1 MADSVKATLNAT
13 WLGGSTGQTTMGQL
27 PAVTMSL
34 TPAVGVEHRKF
45 ILAKGAADTDIDLGG
60 LTAGFKYIFLYSDVA
75 ITAKIAATTN
85 VTTLEIPA
93 AGMLVLT
100 FAAVQDHLYLSEAD
114 VSAANV
120 QIIFA
125 A

>member
-1 MADSVKATLNAT
+1 MADSVKATLNAA
-13 WLGGSTGQTTMGQL
+13 WIGGSTGQDSMGKL

-45 ILAKGAADTDIDLGG
+45 ILAKNAADSDIDLGA
-60 LTAGFKYIFLYSDVA
+60 LTAGFKFLMLYSDVA
-75 ITAKIAATTN
+75 ITAKISATTN
-85 VTTLEIPA
+85 VTVLEVPA
-93 AGMLVLT
+93 AGMIVLQ
-100 FAAVQDHLYLSEAD
+100 FAAVKDHLYLSEAN

-120 QIIFA
+120 QMIIA